1 MTLAPRAPAQPA
13 DALARFVDHS
23 QPMEVLAYGLFE
35 DRAAADRAI
44 ARLERRDLD
53 EVLTIHE
60 HQGELTE
67 PDIQGQGTRSR
78 LYAVLGLVFAAV
90 LGGVLA
96 AVFLGDRFTGGPA
109 VAGLVGAVLAG
120 AFGVLASIAGAALPR
135 RELEALERE
144 IVNGKTLVTIDVES
158 KPAAEALQ
166 PDLERCGALRTGI
179 LYGPGLGSSRIVRRR
194 PGPASC

>member
-1 MTLAPRAPAQPA
+1 
-13 DALARFVDHS
+13 
-23 QPMEVLAYGLFE
+23 MEVLAYGLFE

-60 HQGELTE
+60 HEGELDE
-67 PDIQGQGTRSR
+67 ADIQGQGTRSR
-78 LYAVLGLVFAAV
+78 LYAVVGPAFAAI

-96 AVFLGDRFTGGPA
+96 AVFLGDRFMGGPL
-109 VAGLVGAVLAG
+109 VAGVVGAVLAG

-135 RELEALERE
+135 RELAVLERD
-144 IVNGKTLVTIDVES
+144 IINGKTLVTIDVES
-158 KPAAEALQ
+158 KLAAEALQ

-194 PGPASC
+194 PGPVSC